1 VTDSLFPIDP
11 VEPPSAPDAPLAER
25 LRPKAL
31 DDVVGLEDLLGKG
44 KFLRNAIE
52 SDRIPSMIFWGP
64 PGSGKTTLARIIA
77 RTTRARFVQ
86 FSATST
92 SIKDIKTLMEEAR
105 KSRRTRGSKTIVF
118 IDEIHRF
125 NKAQQDAFLPY
136 VEAGDIILIGATT
149 ENPSFE
155 VNSALLSRTK
165 VVVIPALER
174 EQVMTILHRAVEDPS
189 VRKFGVALTEEA
201 LDFMA
206 ATSAGDAR
214 QALTSLQLVTENAGE
229 GALEART
236 TPGSTTPE
244 SSTPESSTPESTT
257 PESTTPERPVDVSR
271 VKEILQRRSLM
282 YDKSGEEHYNI
293 ISALHKSLRNGDA
306 DAAVYWLVRMLEG
319 GEDPLYIARRMVRAA
334 SEDIGN
340 ADPQALVLAV
350 AVKEAVHFIGMP
362 EAGVA
367 LAQLVTYLA
376 AAPKSN
382 AAYIG
387 YGQAVHEVRQGDNP
401 PVPLHIRN
409 APTRLMK
416 DLGYGRGYQYA
427 HDLEDQTAA
436 MDCLPEALAGRRFY
450 EPKDVGFEGEIRE
463 RLARMRAAR
472 EKK

>member
-1 VTDSLFPIDP
+1 MTGSLFDDDAFAPIARD
-11 VEPPSAPDAPLAER
+11 AGADAPLAER
-25 LRPKAL
+25 LRPASL
-31 DDVVGLEDLLGKG
+31 DDVVGLEEILGKG
-44 KFLRNAIE
+44 RFLRNAIE
-52 SDRIPSMIFWGP
+52 NDRIPSMIFWGP

-77 RTTRARFVQ
+77 KTTRARFVP

-92 SIKDIKTLMEEAR
+92 AIKDIRTLMEEAR
-105 KSRRTRGSKTIVF
+105 KARQTRGSKTIVF

-136 VEAGDIILIGATT
+136 VEAGDIVLIGATT

-155 VNSALLSRTK
+155 VNSALLSRSK

-174 EQVMTILHRAVEDPS
+174 EQVLTILRRAIEHPG
-189 VRKFGVALTEEA
+189 VRSFGIELDDAA

-214 QALTSLQLVTENAGE
+214 QALTSLQLVVETA
-229 GALEART
+229 A
-236 TPGSTTPE
+236 PE
-244 SSTPESSTPESTT
+244 DS
-257 PESTTPERPVDVSR
+257 PVGIDKA
-271 VKEILQRRSLM
+271 KEILQRRSLM

-306 DAAVYWLVRMLEG
+306 DASVYWLVRMLEG
-319 GEDPLYIARRMVRAA
+319 GEDPLYIARRLVRAA

-340 ADPQALVLAV
+340 ADPQALVFAIAV
-350 AVKEAVHFIGMP
+350 QQTVHFLGMP

-376 AAPKSN
+376 ASPKSN

-387 YGQAVHEVRQGDNP
+387 YGEAVREVRQGDNP
-401 PVPLHIRN
+401 GVPLHIRN
-409 APTRLMK
+409 APTGLMK

-427 HDLEDQTAA
+427 HDFEDQTAA
-436 MDCLPEALAGRRFY
+436 MNCLPEALAERRFY
-450 EPKDVGFEGEIRE
+450 EPKEVGFEREMRE
-463 RLARMRAAR
+463 RLEKMRAAR
-472 EKK
+472 KK

>member
-1 VTDSLFPIDP
+1 MTGSLFGDDDFL
-11 VEPPSAPDAPLAER
+11 PPSTTADETAPLAER
-25 LRPKAL
+25 LRPKSL
-31 DDVVGLEDLLGKG
+31 EEVVGLEELLGEK

-52 SDRIPSMIFWGP
+52 NDRIPSMIFWGP

-77 RTTRARFVQ
+77 KTTRARFVT
-86 FSATST
+86 FSATSS
-92 SIKDIKTLMEEAR
+92 SIKDIKALMEEAR
-105 KSRRTRGSKTIVF
+105 KARKARGSKTIVF

-155 VNSALLSRTK
+155 VNSALLSRSK

-174 EQVMTILHRAVEDPS
+174 EQVVSILQRAMHHPAVEQ
-189 VRKFGVALTEEA
+189 FGIMITDNA
-201 LDFMA
+201 LDFVA

-214 QALTSLQLVTENAGE
+214 QALTSLQLVVETAAKED
-229 GALEART
+229 
-236 TPGSTTPE
+236 S
-244 SSTPESSTPESTT
+244 
-257 PESTTPERPVDVSR
+257 PVDVDK

-340 ADPQALVLAV
+340 ADPQALVFAIAV
-350 AVKEAVHFIGMP
+350 QQTVHFLGMP

-376 AAPKSN
+376 ASPKSN
-382 AAYIG
+382 AAYVG
-387 YGQAVHEVRQGDNP
+387 YGEAVREVRQGDNP

-427 HDLEDQTAA
+427 HDFEDQTAA
-436 MDCLPEALAGRRFY
+436 MDCLPDALQGRRFY
-450 EPKDVGFEGEIRE
+450 EPKNVGAEKAMKE
-463 RLARMRAAR
+463 RLDRMRDAR
-472 EKK
+472 KGSGEE

>member
-1 VTDSLFPIDP
+1 MTGNLFGGDSFSPAAVPTRDQ
-11 VEPPSAPDAPLAER
+11 PLPER
-25 LRPKAL
+25 LRPSSL
-31 DDVVGLEDLLGKG
+31 SEVIGLEELLGEG
-44 KFLRNAIE
+44 RFLRNAIE
-52 SDRIPSMIFWGP
+52 NDRIPSMIFWGP

-77 RTTRARFVQ
+77 KTTQARFVT

-92 SIKDIKTLMEEAR
+92 GIKDIRALMEDA
-105 KSRRTRGSKTIVF
+105 RRTRGGKTIVF

-155 VNSALLSRTK
+155 VNSALLSRSK
-165 VVVIPALER
+165 VVVLPALER
-174 EQVMTILHRAVEDPS
+174 EQVMEILRRAVDDPS
-189 VRKFGVALTEEA
+189 MKKYGIVIADDA

-214 QALTSLQLVTENAGE
+214 QALNSLQLVVETA
-229 GALEART
+229 
-236 TPGSTTPE
+236 STTDSPIDAE
-244 SSTPESSTPESTT
+244 K
-257 PESTTPERPVDVSR
+257 
-271 VKEILQRRSLM
+271 VKTILQRRSLM
-282 YDKSGEEHYNI
+282 YDKSGDEHYNI

-319 GEDPLYIARRMVRAA
+319 GEDPMYLARRLVRAA

-340 ADPQALVLAV
+340 ADPQALILGIAV
-350 AVKEAVHFIGMP
+350 QQTVHFLGMP

-367 LAQLVTYLA
+367 LAQYVAYLA

-382 AAYIG
+382 AAYVG
-387 YGQAVHEVRQGDNP
+387 YGEAVSEVRQGDNP

-416 DLGYGRGYQYA
+416 NLGYGSGYQYA
-427 HDLEDQTAA
+427 HDFAEQTAA
-436 MDCLPEALAGRRFY
+436 MDCLPEALKGRRFY
-450 EPKDVGFEGEIRE
+450 EPKEIGAEVKIKE
-463 RLARMRAAR
+463 RLDAMRAAR

>member
-1 VTDSLFPIDP
+1 MTGSLFDDASF
-11 VEPPSAPDAPLAER
+11 EPTLPRDAPLPER
-25 LRPKAL
+25 LRPKTLAE
-31 DDVVGLEDLLGKG
+31 VVGLEDLLGPG
-44 KFLRNAIE
+44 RFLRNAIE
-52 SDRIPSMIFWGP
+52 TDRIPSMIFWGP

-77 RTTRARFVQ
+77 KTTRARFVT

-92 SIKDIKTLMEEAR
+92 GIKDIKLLMEEAR
-105 KSRRTRGSKTIVF
+105 KQRAARGAKTIVF

-155 VNSALLSRTK
+155 VNAALLSRTK
-165 VVVIPALER
+165 VVVIPQLER
-174 EQVMTILHRAVEDPS
+174 PQVLEILRRAAADPS
-189 VRKFGVALTEEA
+189 VEKLGIALTDEA

-214 QALTSLQLVTENAGE
+214 QALNSLQLVTETATR
-229 GALEART
+229 ADSPITLDA
-236 TPGSTTPE
+236 
-244 SSTPESSTPESTT
+244 
-257 PESTTPERPVDVSR
+257 
-271 VKEILQRRSLM
+271 VKNILQRRSLM

-319 GEDPLYIARRMVRAA
+319 GEDPLYIARRLVRAA

-340 ADPQALVLAV
+340 ADPQALVLAI
-350 AVKEAVHFIGMP
+350 AVQQTVHFVGMP
-362 EAGVA
+362 EGGVA

-387 YGQAVHEVRQGDNP
+387 YGEAVREVRQGDNP

-409 APTRLMK
+409 APTRLMR
-416 DLGYGRGYQYA
+416 DLGYGRDYQYA
-427 HDLEDQTAA
+427 HDFEDQTAA
-436 MDCLPEALAGRRFY
+436 MECLPDALAGRRFY
-450 EPKDVGFEGEIRE
+450 EPKEVGAETAIKE
-463 RLARMRAAR
+463 RLEKMRKARG
-472 EKK
+472 KT

>member
-1 VTDSLFPIDP
+1 MTGSLFDAASF
-11 VEPPSAPDAPLAER
+11 EPPQRADAPLAER

-31 DDVVGLEDLLGKG
+31 DEVVGLEDLLAPKR
-44 KFLRNAIE
+44 FLRNAIE

-77 RTTRARFVQ
+77 KTTQARFVP
-86 FSATST
+86 FSATSS
-92 SIKDIKTLMEEAR
+92 SIKDIKVLMEESRKMRQAR
-105 KSRRTRGSKTIVF
+105 GAKTIVF

-174 EQVMTILHRAVEDPS
+174 EQVIAILRRAVSDPT
-189 VRKFGVALTEEA
+189 VQKFGIELTPEA
-201 LDFMA
+201 LDFIA

-214 QALTSLQLVTENAGE
+214 QALNSLQLVIETAS
-229 GALEART
+229 R
-236 TPGSTTPE
+236 SE
-244 SSTPESSTPESTT
+244 S
-257 PESTTPERPVDVSR
+257 PVDVD
-271 VKEILQRRSLM
+271 KLKLILQRRSLM

-293 ISALHKSLRNGDA
+293 ISALHKSVRNGDA

-340 ADPQALVLAV
+340 ADPQALVFAIAV
-350 AVKEAVHFIGMP
+350 QQTVHFLGMP

-367 LAQLVTYLA
+367 LAQLVAYLA

-382 AAYIG
+382 AAYAG
-387 YGQAVHEVRQGDNP
+387 YGEAVREVRQGDNP
-401 PVPLHIRN
+401 GVPLQIRN
-409 APTRLMK
+409 APTGLMK
-416 DLGYGRGYQYA
+416 DLGYGRNYEYA
-427 HDLEDQTAA
+427 HDYEEQTAA
-436 MDCLPEALAGRRFY
+436 MNCLPASLVGRRFY
-450 EPKDVGFEGEIRE
+450 EPKDVGFEREIRE
-463 RLARMRAAR
+463 RLERMRNAR
-472 EKK
+472 GKDRGSKNED

>member
-1 VTDSLFPIDP
+1 MTGSLFDD
-11 VEPPSAPDAPLAER
+11 DAFTQPETVDAESPLAER

-31 DDVVGLEDLLGKG
+31 EDVVGLEELLGERR
-44 KFLRNAIE
+44 FLRNAIE
-52 SDRIPSMIFWGP
+52 TDRIPSMIFWGP

-77 RTTRARFVQ
+77 RTTRARFVT
-86 FSATST
+86 FSATSS
-92 SIKDIKTLMEEAR
+92 SIKDIKALMEEAR
-105 KSRRTRGSKTIVF
+105 RGRKARGSKTIVF

-155 VNSALLSRTK
+155 VNSALLSRSK

-174 EQVMTILHRAVEDPS
+174 EQVLTILRRAMADPS
-189 VRKFGVALTEEA
+189 VRKFGIDLDDAA
-201 LDFMA
+201 LDFIA

-214 QALTSLQLVTENAGE
+214 QSLTSLQLVIETA
-229 GALEART
+229 
-236 TPGSTTPE
+236 
-244 SSTPESSTPESTT
+244 SSEDS
-257 PESTTPERPVDVSR
+257 PVGVEK

-293 ISALHKSLRNGDA
+293 ISALHKSVRNGDA

-319 GEDPLYIARRMVRAA
+319 GEDPMYIARRLVRAA

-340 ADPQALVLAV
+340 ADPQALVFAIAV
-350 AVKEAVHFIGMP
+350 QQTVHFLGMP

-376 AAPKSN
+376 ASPKSN
-382 AAYIG
+382 AAYVG
-387 YGQAVHEVRQGDNP
+387 YGEAVREVRQGDNP
-401 PVPLHIRN
+401 GVPHHIRN

-427 HDLEDQTAA
+427 HDFEDQTAA
-436 MDCLPEALAGRRFY
+436 MECLPDALAGRRFY
-450 EPKDVGFEGEIRE
+450 EPKNAGAEADIAKRLEKMRKARKGEG
-463 RLARMRAAR
+463 
-472 EKK
+472 

>member
-1 VTDSLFPIDP
+1 MTGSLFDDAPF
-11 VEPPSAPDAPLAER
+11 EPPQRADAPLPER

-31 DDVVGLEDLLGKG
+31 DEVVGLEDLLGEG
-44 KFLRNAIE
+44 RFLRNAIE

-77 RTTRARFVQ
+77 KTTRARFVQ

-105 KSRRTRGSKTIVF
+105 KARQARGSKTIVF

-165 VVVIPALER
+165 VVVIPQLER
-174 EQVMTILHRAVEDPS
+174 QQVMTILRRAIAEPS
-189 VRKFGVALTEEA
+189 VQKLGVEITPEA
-201 LDFMA
+201 LDFIA

-214 QALTSLQLVTENAGE
+214 QALNSLQLVVETA
-229 GALEART
+229 
-236 TPGSTTPE
+236 TPGT
-244 SSTPESSTPESTT
+244 
-257 PESTTPERPVDVSR
+257 VDAEEVT
-271 VKEILQRRSLM
+271 KILQRRSLM
-282 YDKSGEEHYNI
+282 YDKGGEEHYNI
-293 ISALHKSLRNGDA
+293 ISGLHKSLRNGDA
-306 DAAVYWLVRMLEG
+306 DASVYWLVRMLEG
-319 GEDPLYIARRMVRAA
+319 GEDPMYIARRLVRAA

-340 ADPQALVLAV
+340 ADPQALVFAIAV
-350 AVKEAVHFIGMP
+350 QQTVHFLGMP

-367 LAQLVTYLA
+367 LAQLATYLA

-382 AAYIG
+382 AVYTG
-387 YGQAVHEVRQGDNP
+387 YGDAVHEVRQGDNP

-416 DLGYGRGYQYA
+416 DLGYGSGYQYA
-427 HDLEDQTAA
+427 HDFEDQTAA
-436 MDCLPEALAGRRFY
+436 MECLPEALAGRRFY
-450 EPKDVGFEGEIRE
+450 EPKDAGAEAAIRE
-463 RLARMRAAR
+463 RLEKMRKARG
-472 EKK
+472 K